1 MKQNILE
8 LINFLADYASTMISV
23 GSYNSRVS
31 RCVKRIAAYYGYDA
45 SIFVLL
51 KHISISVTDI
61 DNYENRRT
69 YVKDITQHSINLSM
83 ISELSA
89 LSWSIKDENLTLDEA
104 KKIYKEILKTKG
116 TKFGLSIIFISAA
129 FGAFCKLF
137 GGDFWSIFF
146 VIIGTM
152 AGVSIRHF
160 LNKKNMDIR
169 VTYIICSFISSFIA
183 YLATDFDLSK
193 TPTPAI
199 SASILYLFPGIVIL
213 NSMFDIL
220 DQNVLIGIS
229 RAVNAAI
236 LILCMSVGI
245 YITLGI
251 SNLGLL

>member
-1 MKQNILE
+1 MKPNILE
-8 LINFLADYASTMISV
+8 LINFLADYASTMISI
-23 GSYNSRVS
+23 GSYNSRVN
-31 RCVKRIAAYYGYDA
+31 RCVKRIAMHYGYDA

-51 KHISISVTDI
+51 KHISISITDI
-61 DNYENRRT
+61 SDYENRRT
-69 YVKDITQHSINLSM
+69 YVKDTSPHAINLGM

-89 LSWSIKDENLTLDEA
+89 LSWAIKDENLTLNEA
-104 KKIYKEILKTKG
+104 RKIYEEVLKTKG
-116 TKFGLSIIFISAA
+116 AKFSLSIVFTSAA

-137 GGDFWSIFF
+137 GGDIWSIFF

-160 LNKKNMDIR
+160 LNKKNIDIR

-183 YLATDFDLSK
+183 YLATAIGLST
-193 TPTPAI
+193 TPAPAI
-199 SASILYLFPGIVIL
+199 SSSILYLFPGIVIL